1 MSLLLLDSRVIR
13 YKKLL
18 IVHIIQSIAKNIFYI
33 IDFPKIIAN
42 IILMIDTVNKF
53 EDNIPRIML
62 LIILLFLFFIFITVS
77 STKTIVAKIPIIIPR
92 IS

>member
-18 IVHIIQSIAKNIFYI
+18 IVHIIQSIAKNIFSI

-53 EDNIPRIML
+53 EDNIPPYHATNNT
-62 LIILLFLFFIFITVS
+62 FIFIFYFYNRF
-77 STKTIVAKIPIIIPR
+77 IY
-92 IS
+92 